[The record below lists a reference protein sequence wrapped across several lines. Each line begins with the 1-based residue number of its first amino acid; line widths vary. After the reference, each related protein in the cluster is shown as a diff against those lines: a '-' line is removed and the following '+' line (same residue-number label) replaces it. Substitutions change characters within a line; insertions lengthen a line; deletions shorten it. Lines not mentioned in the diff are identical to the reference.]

1 MAECAVILLD
11 LLGFLLVGLLGF
23 LLLDALNDW
32 GGLLIRFASSIRNLY
47 CQKKKE
53 T

>member
-23 LLLDALNDW
+23 FLLDALNDW
-32 GGLLIRFASSIRNLY
+32 GVLLIGFVGSIQNLY
-47 CQKKKE
+47 CQNKKE